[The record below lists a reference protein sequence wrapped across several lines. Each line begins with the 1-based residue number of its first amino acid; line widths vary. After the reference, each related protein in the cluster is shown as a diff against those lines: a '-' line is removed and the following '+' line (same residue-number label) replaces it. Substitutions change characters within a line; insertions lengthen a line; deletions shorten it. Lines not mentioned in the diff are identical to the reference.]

1 MRSTSRQSET
11 GNTILFLNNFMYRT
25 TRLFLSGLASVAAKR
40 GWQVQHA
47 IPPHGANAAYIRKL
61 ISFWHPVGIIAV
73 YSPSLDAIPLPDPD
87 VTVPFVCIDLDPSL
101 LSRRHVPM
109 PPRTGF
115 VNCDSKVLSE
125 MAAKT
130 LLEHDFAS
138 YAYVS
143 ANTRYHWSEQR
154 KRYFREAIELNGHT
168 CHCFDGTGLA
178 ASGTKTSER
187 LGHWLTAL
195 PKPCGLL
202 AANDPTAERVLSVA
216 AHKGINVPDDL
227 SVLGFDDD
235 EDFCESTTPPL
246 SSIRCDFFS
255 GGVIAGE
262 MIGTLLAKQPKGS
275 LTDYYGA
282 VRLTV
287 RQSTRRQPRYAPSIR
302 QALETIR
309 LRATEGITAADI
321 IPLIGGS
328 RRSAER
334 KFRAATGHGILE
346 GIINTRFEKVKDLLA
361 TPVQL
366 KAIAQLSGFSSSN
379 SLQRIFKAHF
389 GTTLTDY
396 RRKNHGKFQALK
408 SP

>member
-1 MRSTSRQSET
+1 
-11 GNTILFLNNFMYRT
+11 
-25 TRLFLSGLASVAAKR
+25 
-40 GWQVQHA
+40 
-47 IPPHGANAAYIRKL
+47 
-61 ISFWHPVGIIAV
+61 
-73 YSPSLDAIPLPDPD
+73 
-87 VTVPFVCIDLDPSL
+87 
-101 LSRRHVPM
+101 
-109 PPRTGF
+109 
-115 VNCDSKVLSE
+115 
-125 MAAKT
+125 
-130 LLEHDFAS
+130 
-138 YAYVS
+138 
-143 ANTRYHWSEQR
+143 
-154 KRYFREAIELNGHT
+154 
-168 CHCFDGTGLA
+168 
-178 ASGTKTSER
+178 
-187 LGHWLTAL
+187 
-195 PKPCGLL
+195 
-202 AANDPTAERVLSVA
+202 
-216 AHKGINVPDDL
+216 
-227 SVLGFDDD
+227 
-235 EDFCESTTPPL
+235 
-246 SSIRCDFFS
+246 
-255 GGVIAGE
+255 

-309 LRATEGITAADI
+309 LRATEGITATDI

-346 GIINTRFEKVKDLLA
+346 EIINTRFEKVKDLLA